1 MKKFWSLVP
10 MRKKGGVVVV
20 GGDRDKIEGV
30 VHGRCWLW
38 WYIQWTRKE
47 KANFLI
53 IMEMRWPAGRPASQ
67 PAAEKQQH
75 IVFFNRPIIVYKTN
89 PGYVG
94 RYTIWFLSYLS
105 VQMLAKP
112 KTRISVQYFSSVSYG
127 QNVKESSKYHLQQN
141 LMQRWF
147 NYAVNQWPIL

>member
-1 MKKFWSLVP
+1 MDDVDYDDTFNGQEKKSQFF
-10 MRKKGGVVVV
+10 
-20 GGDRDKIEGV
+20 DY
-30 VHGRCWLW
+30 HGN
-38 WYIQWTRKE
+38 E
-47 KANFLI
+47 V
-53 IMEMRWPAGRPASQ
+53 AGR

-112 KTRISVQYFSSVSYG
+112 KTRIIVQYFSSVSYG